1 VGGTAVFV
9 CRVRERRGK
18 RFARTARQLISGTC
32 SASNA
37 EGGLLLVA
45 AMVPPVWNIAVM
57 APSVT
62 LDVPARGVLLLEAP
76 A

>member
-1 VGGTAVFV
+1 VGGTVVFV
-9 CRVRERRGK
+9 CRVQERCGK

-32 SASNA
+32 SASNG

-45 AMVPPVWNIAVM
+45 AMVLPGWNIAEM
-57 APSVT
+57 ASSIT
-62 LDVPARGVLLLEAP
+62 LDVPARGILLLEVP